1 MVIEM
6 IAAAS
11 IPAVGFSLVS
21 LVSQMISKLGVT
33 VSLLLGGI
41 IAFGV
46 IRSAVSF
53 FKSTDRTESR
63 SNYYQARKDYYYN
76 ARYHRY
82 AARRSARRAYRYR
95 RRYYRYYRRG

>member
-1 MVIEM
+1 M

-11 IPAVGFSLVS
+11 IPSVGFSLVS
-21 LVSQMISKLGVT
+21 LVTQMISRLGLT

-41 IAFGV
+41 IVFGV

-53 FKSTDRTESR
+53 FKSADRTEER

-76 ARYHRY
+76 RRYHRY
-82 AARRSARRAYRYR
+82 AARR
-95 RRYYRYYRRG
+95 